1 MIHNPGFKG
10 VEFDP
15 FKSQAGFK
23 TLECL
28 GIWERLYNPRGN
40 YGEFATIR
48 NQMGLNIFKI
58 NAKEYVE
65 NEYYRYFCLLIKI
78 IPYNEYTD

>member
-1 MIHNPGFKG
+1 MG
-10 VEFDP
+10 V
-15 FKSQAGFK
+15 
-23 TLECL
+23 
-28 GIWERLYNPRGN
+28 N

-48 NQMGLNIFKI
+48 NQLGLNSFKI

-65 NEYYRYFCLLIKI
+65 NEYYRYFCLLIKN